1 MDGEASASERRQSSV
16 GRPPRDFKPR
26 NFDEGGDAVLECYD
40 GPFDDAQMEGCAEGE
55 RWRDREMEK

>member
-1 MDGEASASERRQSSV
+1 MDGEASAAERRESSV

-55 RWRDREMEK
+55 R